1 MCGLCGFVV
10 VDQGPVPHAAD
21 MLARMTHALSHRG
34 PDSAGQQCEEHT
46 GSLLGLGHRR
56 LSVID
61 LSAAAAQP
69 LANEDGTIQVVF
81 NGEIYN
87 YRELTR
93 ELESRGHRFKSK
105 SDTEVLVH
113 LYEELGE
120 ACTRRLNGMFAFALW
135 DARRRR
141 LVLARDH
148 LGIKPLFYA
157 IDGRNLYFAS
167 EIKSL
172 LCVPQLSRQIDVQAL
187 DAYLTFGFIPGP
199 RTIFRDIRKLPPATC
214 LVFEDGRVRLTPYW
228 SVAFFPKW
236 EFSESETA
244 EKLWELVCA
253 AVKRQMVSDVPLGA
267 FLSGGVDS
275 SSLVAAMT
283 RVGGGSVATF
293 SLGFEGAGGDEL
305 EFAAAVARHCGTRH
319 RQFRVAPD
327 MVDMLPRL
335 LWHLDEPFFDNSV
348 IPAYTVSRVA
358 RSEVTVAISGD
369 GGDELF
375 GGYEWT
381 RRDQYRALYQR
392 LPPHLRTPISR
403 MMPAGLLPAD
413 DYSVSRM
420 DKAKRFLFDLG
431 AGAEAG
437 FRRRT
442 TVSSAFRRGL
452 YSDQLNRELNGY
464 DAVDEQHRLFAQ
476 APVQE
481 ECDALLYVDTLAY
494 LPDDCLFK
502 VDRMSMAHG
511 LEVRVPFLDLELFEF
526 AARIPYDFKIKGLT
540 SKYILKRAVERHL
553 PKSILKQR
561 KQGFTVPMG
570 SWLRNGLRDLAE
582 RILLGESLQKRG
594 FFNRETLRWML
605 AEHRSG
611 RQELGHRIWSLMAFE
626 TWAKLYLDEKVAS
639 APGISLAELAY

>member
-1 MCGLCGFVV
+1 MCGICGLVLCEGAFQE
-10 VDQGPVPHAAD
+10 DSRSLLAA
-21 MLARMTHALSHRG
+21 MTRTLFHRG
-34 PDSAGQQCEEHT
+34 ADSEGTYFQEPPGVVC
-46 GSLLGLGHRR
+46 GLGHRR
-56 LSVID
+56 LSIID
-61 LSAAAAQP
+61 LSRAADQP
-69 LANEDGTIQVVF
+69 LANEDRSVQVIC

-120 ACTRRLNGMFAFALW
+120 ECTQRLNGMFAFALW

-148 LGIKPLFYA
+148 LGIKPLYYA
-157 IDGRNLYFAS
+157 VEGRNLYFAS

-187 DAYLTFGFIPGP
+187 DAYLTFGFIPSP
-199 RTIFRDIRKLPPATC
+199 RTIFQDIRKLPPATC
-214 LVFEDGRVRLTPYW
+214 LVFEDGRLRLTPYW
-228 SVAFFPKW
+228 SIAYSPKW
-236 EFSESETA
+236 ELSESETA
-244 EKLWELVCA
+244 ERLWELLCA
-253 AVKRQMVSDVPLGA
+253 AVQRQMVSDVPLGA
-267 FLSGGVDS
+267 FLSGGMDS

-293 SLGFEGAGGDEL
+293 SLGYEGAGGEEL
-305 EFAAAVARHCGTRH
+305 EFAAAVARHCRTQH

-327 MVDMLPRL
+327 MVGMLPRL
-335 LWHLDEPFFDNSV
+335 LWHLDEPFFDNSI
-348 IPAYTVSRVA
+348 IPTYMISQMA

-392 LPPHLRTPISR
+392 LPQHLRTPIGR
-403 MMPAGLLPAD
+403 MMPAGLQPIREYGRNRL
-413 DYSVSRM
+413 S
-420 DKAKRFLFDLG
+420 KAHRFLFDLCG
-431 AGAEAG
+431 DAEAG

-442 TVSSAFRRGL
+442 TVSSAFRESL
-452 YSDQLNRELNGY
+452 YSDQFKRELNGY
-464 DAVDEQHRLFAQ
+464 DAAGEQHRLFVQ
-476 APVQE
+476 APVRDE
-481 ECDALLYVDTLAY
+481 REAMLYADTLSY

-526 AARIPYDFKIKGLT
+526 AARIPYDFKIRGFT
-540 SKYILKRAVERHL
+540 SKYILKRAVEQHL
-553 PKSILKQR
+553 PTSILKQR
-561 KQGFTVPMG
+561 KQGFTVPMA

-582 RILLGESLQKRG
+582 RVLLGESLQKRG
-594 FFNRETLRWML
+594 FFNREKLQWML
-605 AEHRSG
+605 AEHQSG
-611 RQELGHRIWSLMAFE
+611 RQDLGHRIWCLMAFE
-626 TWAKLYLDEKVAS
+626 TWAKLYLDQKVSS
-639 APGISLAELAY
+639 APGMSLTELAY